1 LLAHYKGKSIGLILL
16 EYKEIGMKKLLFV
29 VLALGLMLSS
39 AYAAGPVKI
48 GLMGP
53 MTGSWASEGQ
63 EMKQVVELLAEEL
76 NAKGGL
82 MGQQVV
88 VVSEDDG
95 GDPRTAALAA
105 QRLATQGI
113 VGVIGTYGSSV
124 TEATQNIYN
133 EAKIIQIANG
143 STAIRL
149 TEKGLPFFFRTCPR
163 DDEQAK
169 VGVQAIQKMGFKKVA
184 ILHDNTTYSK
194 GLADE
199 AKGLLEQNK
208 DAKVVFFEALTPGER
223 DYTAIL
229 TKLKAAEPEVV
240 FFTGYYP
247 EAGMLLRQKKEMNW
261 NVPFIGGDATNN
273 PDLVKSAGKDAAAG
287 FFFLSAPLPK
297 DLPSEQAKQ
306 FLAAFTKKY
315 GNSPNSIYAVLAG
328 DGFRVLTTAIDGA
341 KSTEPGKVADY
352 LHKDVKD
359 FPGLTGKISFNDK
372 GDRVGEVY
380 RVYEV
385 NKDGEFILMP

>member
-1 LLAHYKGKSIGLILL
+1 
-16 EYKEIGMKKLLFV
+16 MKKLLFV
-29 VLALGLMLSS
+29 VLALSLMLTS

-82 MGQQVV
+82 VGQQVV

-105 QRLATQGI
+105 QRLATQSI

-169 VGVQAIQKMGFKKVA
+169 VGVQAIEKMKFKKVA
-184 ILHDNTTYSK
+184 ILHDNTTYAK

-208 DAKVVFFEALTPGER
+208 DVKVVFFEALTPGER

-247 EAGMLLRQKKEMNW
+247 EAGLLLRQKKEMNW

-273 PDLVKSAGKDAAAG
+273 PDLVKIAGKDAAAG

-315 GNSPNSIYAVLAG
+315 GNAPNSIYAVLAG
-328 DGFRVLTTAIDGA
+328 DGFRVLTAAIDGA
-341 KSTEPGKVADY
+341 KSTEATKVADY
-352 LHKDVKD
+352 LHKDIKD